1 MYQIINEYDFTRAF
15 KRMGRGEQFSYS
27 GLLALYEWCEEV
39 YSEGN
44 GLELD
49 VIALCCDFA
58 EYDSIKDYNQQ
69 LDEEF
74 NNIDELLENCIV
86 IPIDGGGFIT
96 EQY

>member
-1 MYQIINEYDFTRAF
+1 MYSIINKYDFTRAF
-15 KRMGRGEQFSYS
+15 DIMGRSDQFSFH
-27 GLLALYEWCEEV
+27 GLQALFEWLEEV
-39 YSEGN
+39 YDDDN
-44 GLELD
+44 GVELD

-86 IPIDGGGFIT
+86 IPIEGGGCIT

>member
-1 MYQIINEYDFTRAF
+1 MYSIINKYDFTRAF
-15 KRMGRGEQFSYS
+15 DIMGRSDQFSFH
-27 GLLALYEWCEEV
+27 GLQALFEWLEEV
-39 YSEGN
+39 YDDDN
-44 GLELD
+44 GVELD

-74 NNIDELLENCIV
+74 NNIDELSDNCIV
-86 IPIDGGGFIT
+86 IELDGGGFIA

>member
-1 MYQIINEYDFTRAF
+1 MYSIINKYDFTRAF
-15 KRMGRGEQFSYS
+15 DIMGRSDQFSFH
-27 GLLALYEWCEEV
+27 GLQALFEWLEEV
-39 YSEGN
+39 YDDDN
-44 GLELD
+44 GVELD

>member
-1 MYQIINEYDFTRAF
+1 MYSIINKYDFTRAF
-15 KRMGRGEQFSYS
+15 DIMGRGNQFSFH
-27 GLLALYEWCEEV
+27 GLQALFEWLEEV
-39 YSEGN
+39 YDDDN
-44 GLELD
+44 GVELD

-74 NNIDELLENCIV
+74 NNIDELSDNCIV
-86 IPIDGGGFIT
+86 IELEGGGFIA

>member
-1 MYQIINEYDFTRAF
+1 MYSIINKYDFTRAF
-15 KRMGRGEQFSYS
+15 DIMGRSDQFSFH
-27 GLLALYEWCEEV
+27 GLQALFEWLEEV
-39 YSEGN
+39 YDDDN
-44 GLELD
+44 GVELD

-74 NNIDELLENCIV
+74 NNIDELSDNCIV
-86 IPIDGGGFIT
+86 IELEGGGFIA